1 MKKSLFPLALGGFAI
16 GMTEFVTMGILPDIA
31 RSLAITETQVGHLI
45 SIYAL
50 GVVVGAPTIVALTG
64 HLPPRR
70 VLVGLMLLF
79 TVFNTLSAFMPGYE
93 TLLLARFFAG
103 LPHGAFFGVGAVVAS
118 RLADPGKAA
127 AAVAT
132 MFAGLT
138 VANLIGVPI
147 GTHLGHTFSWRWTY
161 GAIGVIGIATVLA
174 LLKWMPIIA
183 GDGARSLRKE
193 FGAFKKLRVWLAL
206 TVTAVGTGGLF
217 AWYSYISKLTTD
229 VAGYSESMITWVL
242 VLSGLGMF
250 CGNFLGGKLADKI
263 APDKATGLML
273 AFITLT
279 LTLVGFTAPHPVVML
294 AMTFVAGVAS
304 FSLGAPI
311 QMMIM
316 SSARGA
322 ERTASSLGQAGF
334 NIGNA
339 IGAFAGGLAIKMGYG
354 FGAPPFVGAGLAAS
368 GIVVLLV
375 MMKFAPAEKSDNSD
389 VGETIFMH

>member
-1 MKKSLFPLALGGFAI
+1 MNKNLFPLALGGFAI

-31 RSLAITETQVGHLI
+31 RSLAITETEVGHLI

-50 GVVVGAPTIVALTG
+50 GVVVGAPTLVALTG
-64 HLPPRR
+64 NIPPRR
-70 VLVGLMLLF
+70 VLVGLMVVF
-79 TVFNTLSAFMPGYE
+79 AVFNTLSAFMPGYGS
-93 TLLLARFFAG
+93 LLAARFLSG

-118 RLADPGKAA
+118 RIAAPGKAA

-138 VANLIGVPI
+138 VANLLGVPL
-147 GTHLGHTFSWRWTY
+147 GTHLGHALSWRWTY
-161 GAIGVIGIATVLA
+161 GVIGLVGIATVLA
-174 LLKWMPIIA
+174 LLKWMPNLPTR
-183 GDGARSLRKE
+183 GVHNLRGE
-193 FGAFKKLRVWLAL
+193 LAVFRNLRVWLAL

-229 VAGYSESMITWVL
+229 IAGYSENMITWVL
-242 VLSGLGMF
+242 VISGLGMF
-250 CGNFLGGKLADKI
+250 FGNILGGKLADKI
-263 APDKATGLML
+263 APDKATGVML
-273 AFITLT
+273 AFVTLT
-279 LTLVGFTAPHPVVML
+279 LTLVGFTATNPVVML
-294 AMTFVAGVAS
+294 MLTFVAGMAS

-339 IGAFAGGLAIKMGYG
+339 IGAFAGGLAIKLGFG
-354 FGAPPFVGAGLAAS
+354 FGAPPFVGAALAAT
-368 GIVVLLV
+368 GVVILLL
-375 MMKFAPAEKSDNSD
+375 MMKFAPAEKSDNTT
-389 VGETIFMH
+389 VGEAIPMH